1 VRVWAQE
8 LKDKGIRVNALSP
21 GATETTIILGQFDSD
36 EASDAAKGAFVS
48 MTPLGRLGLP
58 EELAAG
64 VYFLASDESSYVT
77 GIDLPI
83 DGGLAQV

>member
-1 VRVWAQE
+1 
-8 LKDKGIRVNALSP
+8 
-21 GATETTIILGQFDSD
+21 
-36 EASDAAKGAFVS
+36 
-48 MTPLGRLGLP
+48 MTPLRRLGLP

-64 VYFLASDESSYVT
+64 AYFLASDGSSYVT

>member
-1 VRVWAQE
+1 
-8 LKDKGIRVNALSP
+8 LGP
-21 GATETTIILGQFDSD
+21 GVEEQGYSRQHIEPRRNRDSD
-36 EASDAAKGAFVS
+36 HPRD
-48 MTPLGRLGLP
+48 RLGLP

-64 VYFLASDESSYVT
+64 AHFLASDESSYVT